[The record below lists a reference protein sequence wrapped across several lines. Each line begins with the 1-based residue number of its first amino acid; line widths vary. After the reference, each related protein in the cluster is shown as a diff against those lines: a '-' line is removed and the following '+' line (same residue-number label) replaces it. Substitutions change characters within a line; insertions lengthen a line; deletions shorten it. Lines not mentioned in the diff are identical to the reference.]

1 MKVYITNH
9 AIDRFIERIAA
20 LPRKEVFQLLHQA
33 ALSFP
38 SLPGL
43 YEPSQELRVEI
54 NGFSFWI
61 AVAPP
66 PKEGLW
72 PMVATVYPDS
82 RQKIKQAKTRQY
94 ARREALRAKTDESEQ
109 EQEQK
114 NIKKLKKTRAQI
126 LKENREAEGDD
137 AR

>member
-1 MKVYITNH
+1 MKVYISNH
-9 AIDRFIERIAA
+9 AIDRFIERIAC
-20 LPRKEVFQLLHQA
+20 LSRKEAAQLLHRA

-43 YEPSQELRVEI
+43 YEPSQELRVEVS
-54 NGFSFWI
+54 GFSFWI

-82 RQKIKQAKTRQY
+82 RQKIKQAKTRQH
-94 ARREALRAKTDESEQ
+94 ARREALRAKTDESEI
-109 EQEQK
+109 EQERT
-114 NIKKLKKTRAQI
+114 NIKKLKKTRAQ
-126 LKENREAEGDD
+126 LLRESREAEGDD